1 MSISHFWD
9 ANSAVQI
16 TSDEN
21 TSHSPDF
28 ASWRWT
34 NCVRCSSAEVENSS
48 SSTVTPLFWALNS
61 FTAVVTSPPVSLP
74 MQTVT
79 SPLALSIDAGST
91 ALTPSVAPV
100 SVSPPLL
107 SLPSSSPQAATKTA
121 QASAMHSR

>member
-1 MSISHFWD
+1 MSSSHFCD

-48 SSTVTPLFWALNS
+48 RLTVTPLPSALKF
-61 FTAVVTSPPVSLP
+61 FTASVMSPAVSLP
-74 MQTVT
+74 WQTVT
-79 SPLALSIDAGST
+79 SPEALSIDAGST
-91 ALTPSVAPV
+91 ALTPSVLPV
-100 SVSPPLL
+100 SVSVPPPPL
-107 SLPSSSPQAATKTA
+107 SSSSPQAATKTA
-121 QASAMHSR
+121 QANAMHSR